1 MRKVV
6 TFDLGN
12 VLVFFSFPKMLKQMA
27 ACTGLS
33 EKQIQQ
39 HFFETKVRENYEAG
53 QMTTDQLVESF
64 RSVAKKP
71 FTKTAFLDA
80 ISDIF
85 TPNEPIFPILHELK
99 QRGHQMFLLSNTCE
113 AHFEFLLPRTP
124 VLDLFDH
131 HILSYKVG
139 AAKPHPSI
147 YHAVLVEAH
156 VAPEYM
162 FYTDDI
168 PEFVAGAKKLDID
181 AELFT
186 DVKQLEKQLVA
197 RELL

>member
-12 VLVFFSFPKMLKQMA
+12 VLVFFSFPKMLQQMA
-27 ACTGLS
+27 ECTGLS
-33 EKQIQQ
+33 EQQIQK
-39 HFFETKVRENYEAG
+39 HFFETKVREHYESG

-64 RSVAKKP
+64 KSVAKKP

-85 TPNEPIFPILHELK
+85 TPNEQIFPVLHALK
-99 QRGHQMFLLSNTCE
+99 KQGHPMYLLSNTCE

-147 YHAVLVEAH
+147 YHAVLVRAKA
-156 VAPEYM
+156 APKDV

-168 PEFVAGAKKLDID
+168 PEFIEGAKKLDID

-197 RELL
+197 RKLL